1 MHAYYAFMAL
11 ALARERVAEADQ
23 YRLAA
28 LARQQN
34 SDRVGLVRRTIAR
47 AAFAVA
53 RAADDRLVSRELAIR

>member
-1 MHAYYAFMAL
+1 MHPYYAFS
-11 ALARERVAEADQ
+11 LARERVAEADR

-28 LARQQN
+28 LARQQRP
-34 SDRVGLVRRTIAR
+34 DRVGPVRRAIAR